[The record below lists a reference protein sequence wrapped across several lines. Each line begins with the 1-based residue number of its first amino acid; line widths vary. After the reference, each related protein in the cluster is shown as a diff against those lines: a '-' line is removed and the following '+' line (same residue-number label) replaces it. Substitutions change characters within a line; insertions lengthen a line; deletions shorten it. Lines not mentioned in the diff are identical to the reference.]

1 VNLSKPPAQ
10 YDATDQSQM
19 RRILENED
27 RRNLKTGTVFD
38 RILLRDT
45 QTGAVVTLTVAG
57 GAVVIA

>member
-1 VNLSKPPAQ
+1 MNLSKPPAQ

-27 RRNLKTGTVFD
+27 RRNLKAGTVFD